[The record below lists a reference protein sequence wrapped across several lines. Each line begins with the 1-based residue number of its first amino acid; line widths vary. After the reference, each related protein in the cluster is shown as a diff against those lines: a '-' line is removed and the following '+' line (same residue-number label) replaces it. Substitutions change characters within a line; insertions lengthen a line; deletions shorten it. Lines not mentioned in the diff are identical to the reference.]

1 MAPDSS
7 TCSDTRAV
15 IPSSRPFNTTH
26 VPYQSAP
33 ADTDLVTTT
42 VNPFVD
48 VDLSGF
54 EPTHVTT
61 EKRRDAH
68 VIDAGLPL
76 RHYECLRDLRAD
88 PHRFNNILGG
98 FVGHDKIQKEN
109 KEKKGED
116 SKNKNQGQ

>member
-1 MAPDSS
+1 MP
-7 TCSDTRAV
+7 
-15 IPSSRPFNTTH
+15 

-68 VIDAGLPL
+68 
-76 RHYECLRDLRAD
+76 CLRDLRAD